1 MHAPQHECQ
10 NTAPP
15 GNPPY
20 HHINPHPF
28 PSSSPYSLIRRENT
42 SQVRARPEP
51 LERLRRTQRDQRR
64 RRNGDFRECN
74 HVKRFKTVISA
85 SASAET
91 SIPMPLGASSSYIV
105 IAHSKPRPSHVP
117 HPSHVFPPPI
127 LASPKKKNPHSCSE
141 HITQSRTHPSRSHCI
156 PRSPAACL
164 LVLRGLASPGQ
175 ETPKTPQ
182 DTPKTAEPAALSG
195 RWGIM
200 EGARGTLPSRRGR
213 CVLGCLPFRGAGVAV
228 GTSRGDSFSLDIFQG
243 SMEERWRKVRGEG
256 F

>member
-74 HVKRFKTVISA
+74 HDKRLKTVISA

-127 LASPKKKNPHSCSE
+127 LASPKKIPTAAASTSLN
-141 HITQSRTHPSRSHCI
+141 RARI
-156 PRSPAACL
+156 PRALTAF
-164 LVLRGLASPGQ
+164 LARQ
-175 ETPKTPQ
+175 Q
-182 DTPKTAEPAALSG
+182 HVC
-195 RWGIM
+195 W
-200 EGARGTLPSRRGR
+200 
-213 CVLGCLPFRGAGVAV
+213 C
-228 GTSRGDSFSLDIFQG
+228 
-243 SMEERWRKVRGEG
+243 
-256 F
+256 